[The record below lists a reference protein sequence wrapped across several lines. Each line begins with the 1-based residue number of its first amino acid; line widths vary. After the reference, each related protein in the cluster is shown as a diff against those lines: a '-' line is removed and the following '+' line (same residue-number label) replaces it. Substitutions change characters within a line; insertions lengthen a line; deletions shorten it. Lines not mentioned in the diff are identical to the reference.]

1 MGKTGLFLSL
11 ISLVALGACATYE
24 ATPAPGAVVVPSGS
38 TVTSSGQTVVSPG
51 STVAVTPAAPQVIV
65 PTAVALRPGSG
76 RIESISAVPGALSSS
91 AGASRSNKMQRIGVK
106 MDDGTMQFVDTDAPD
121 LAVGDR
127 IALTSDGYIRHP
139 AQ

>member
-11 ISLVALGACATYE
+11 ISLVALGACATHE
-24 ATPAPGAVVVPSGS
+24 ATPAPGAVIVPSGG
-38 TVTSSGQTVVSPG
+38 TVSSSGATVVSPG
-51 STVAVTPAAPQVIV
+51 STVAVTPAAPTVVV
-65 PTAVALRPGSG
+65 PTTVALRPGSG

-91 AGASRSNKMQRIGVK
+91 AGASRSNAMQRVGVK
-106 MDDGTMQFVDTDAPD
+106 MDDGTAQFVDTDAPD

-127 IALTSDGYIRHP
+127 VTLTRDGYIRHP